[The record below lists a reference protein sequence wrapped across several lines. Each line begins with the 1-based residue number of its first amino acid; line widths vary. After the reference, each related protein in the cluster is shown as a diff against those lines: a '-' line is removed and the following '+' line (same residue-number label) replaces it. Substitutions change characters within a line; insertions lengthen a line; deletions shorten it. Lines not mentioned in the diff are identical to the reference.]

1 MYRVEKHRL
10 HKMLKPETM
19 RIEKQRTGGGYVIID
34 DAHHP
39 YGWAPTVEEASA
51 KLIDLYSKHVY
62 ADHNPYLA
70 TEEELAAREPAPLSE
85 EEIALRKLVDQ
96 VLEAHDATV

>member
-1 MYRVEKHRL
+1 
-10 HKMLKPETM
+10 M
-19 RIEKQRTGGGYVIID
+19 RIEKPRTGGGYVIID

-51 KLIDLYSKHVY
+51 KLIDLYTEYVY

-70 TEEELAAREPAPLSE
+70 TQEELAARQPAPLTE
-85 EEIALRKLVDQ
+85 AEKKLNELVNNLD
-96 VLEAHDATV
+96 L

>member
-1 MYRVEKHRL
+1 MHRVEKTRL
-10 HKMLKPETM
+10 HKLLKPETM
-19 RIEKQRTGGGYVIID
+19 RIEKPRTGGGYVIID

-51 KLIDLYSKHVY
+51 KLIDLYTEYVY

-70 TEEELAAREPAPLSE
+70 TQEELAARQPAPLTE
-85 EEIALRKLVDQ
+85 AEKKLNELVNNLD
-96 VLEAHDATV
+96 L